1 MTDLFIALGLF
12 VCVAWLIVR
21 TVLMLVRIGAPDD
34 IPSRHFDPIAD
45 YVQENYGRHFQD
57 ESQAVEQQL
66 RKL

>member
-1 MTDLFIALGLF
+1 MTNLLIALGLF
-12 VCVAWLIVR
+12 VCVAWLIAR
-21 TVLMLVRIGAPDD
+21 TVLMIARIGAPDD

-45 YVQENYGRHFQD
+45 YVQENYGQHFQD